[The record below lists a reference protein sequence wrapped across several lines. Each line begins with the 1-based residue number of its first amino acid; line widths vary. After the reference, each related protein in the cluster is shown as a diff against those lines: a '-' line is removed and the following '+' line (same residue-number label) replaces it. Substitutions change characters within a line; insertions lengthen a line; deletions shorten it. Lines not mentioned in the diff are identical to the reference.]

1 MSCPT
6 GYNRTRN
13 QWEELGRAWKES
25 ATSPSAR
32 VGKRAMHAGKR
43 AQSAAYAS
51 AQSLLR
57 ESSQNFK
64 ACDHGMRAKR
74 EKCTHVSAQHA
85 TCLAELN
92 DQPPVRTQHT
102 SERER
107 RALRNDLG
115 A

>member
-1 MSCPT
+1 MGRSCKSVEGKCDLSVST
-6 GYNRTRN
+6 YWKACDACGI
-13 QWEELGRAWKES
+13 RAKS
-25 ATSPSAR
+25 AE
-32 VGKRAMHAGKR
+32 
-43 AQSAAYAS
+43 YAS

-107 RALRNDLG
+107 RAPRNDLG